1 MMVARMQI
9 ELKPFQ
15 VRAAK
20 QIADRYAFFAEH
32 PYRPKY
38 KGTLPRPF
46 YQALSAITGA
56 GKTPVLAEAV
66 TLMRMHMGVE
76 PIVFWMS
83 KAKSVVQQ
91 TYTNFSSGGKYA
103 GIVDAFR
110 VIRAGQLE
118 PSLISDG
125 GVPLIVLAT
134 TGLFNN
140 KEQADGALNIYKKDQ
155 DLFGDQSP
163 WQRLINRD
171 AGGMRRPLIVV
182 YDEGHNLSDQQ
193 TQILAEL
200 EPEAYLLASA
210 TLKLPVNFAK
220 SVLKPQ
226 EGWVEEASDHEA
238 SVKRFAELGALN
250 GSGEPDANTFAVTA
264 VDSNSVLMAELI
276 KTSIQFDGTT
286 APMERCLDDLHNR
299 LELIEQE
306 IDARALGFT
315 PKAIYVCKTN
325 ITDDGDKDD
334 HTKPFEHRNAP
345 PIRIW
350 RYLVE
355 QKKVDPARIAIYA
368 DLKFSE
374 GNKPEQVNLF
384 SKGESDFDEFQT
396 GDFQH
401 IIFNLGLQ
409 EGWDDPACYLGYI
422 DKSMGSQIKV
432 EQIIGRVLRQYDA
445 KHYDNPL
452 LNSAHFFL
460 RVDKKNVFT
469 ESIDAVRAK
478 LQESG
483 AAIEIVQTYGG
494 GDGGSEDLAPKED
507 VSVVLHH
514 VHADADDAVEA
525 IAGLLAK
532 FPNFKEG
539 DSDTLG
545 DAHRKTEVV
554 EIGNLVKESRQEW
567 MVSGHANRVRLRW
580 LVGNAIR
587 ARSRAA
593 LAVVDLKAAKFDVR
607 VEAGSNAAVYAES
620 LARDIVSTYYQLTS
634 LVYESEREFPFST
647 MRVPKKSQAF
657 SNGLYERYAGLNKFE
672 APFAAALDKAGHTW
686 HRNPSNGGF
695 RIPLLSEGDSASFS
709 PDFLVWKGKLVFCLD
724 TKGSHL
730 LTDAVARKLFD
741 IQDEGTTKLVTR
753 FISEGKQT
761 AIGGKATKDGY
772 TVWKMKGGS
781 PTPIHV
787 SNLDQAV
794 RECLKA

>member
-1 MMVARMQI
+1 MVAWMQI

-15 VRAAK
+15 VRAAQ
-20 QIADRYAFFAEH
+20 QIAGRYAFFAGH
-32 PYRPKY
+32 PYRPTY
-38 KGTLPRPF
+38 KGKLPRPF

-91 TYTNFSSGGKYA
+91 TYTNFSGGGKYA
-103 GIVDAFR
+103 EIVDDFR
-110 VIRAGQLE
+110 VIRAAQLE
-118 PSLISDG
+118 PNLISDG
-125 GVPLIVLAT
+125 SSPLIVMAT

-163 WQRLINRD
+163 WERLIARD
-171 AGGMRRPLIVV
+171 AGGVRRPLIIV
-182 YDEGHNLSDQQ
+182 YDEGHNLSEQQ

-210 TLKLPVNFAK
+210 TLKLPLNFAK
-220 SVLKPQ
+220 TVLAPQ
-226 EGWVEEASDHEA
+226 ESWVDEAGEDEASLE
-238 SVKRFAELGALN
+238 RFALLAAVDGKGAA
-250 GSGEPDANTFAVTA
+250 DATAFAITA
-264 VDSNSVLMAELI
+264 VDSNAVIKAELI

-286 APMERCLDDLHNR
+286 APMERCLDDLHDR
-299 LELIEQE
+299 LQLIEQE
-306 IDARALGFT
+306 IQGRALGFT

-355 QKKVDPARIAIYA
+355 QKKVDPAKVAIYA
-368 DLKFSE
+368 DLKFAD
-374 GNKPEQVNLF
+374 GNKPDAVNLF
-384 SKGESDFDEFQT
+384 SKGESDFDEFQA

-401 IIFNLGLQ
+401 IIFNQGLQ

-432 EQIIGRVLRQYDA
+432 EQIIGRVLRQFDA
-445 KHYDNPL
+445 KHYDSPL

-469 ESIDAVRAK
+469 ESIEAVRAK

-483 AAIEIVQTYGG
+483 AAIEIVHTYGG
-494 GDGGSEDLAPKED
+494 GEGGSEDLGPKEG
-507 VSVVLHH
+507 VSVLLHQ
-514 VHADADDAVEA
+514 VHADADDAVGA
-525 IAGLLAK
+525 IAQLVAQ
-532 FPNFKEG
+532 FPTFKEG
-539 DSDTLG
+539 EIDTQG
-545 DAHRKTEVV
+545 DAHSKTETVDISDLAK
-554 EIGNLVKESRQEW
+554 EIGHDW
-567 MVSGHANRVRLRW
+567 TASGHANRVRLRW
-580 LVGNAIR
+580 LVSNAIR
-587 ARSRAA
+587 GRSRAA
-593 LAVVDLKAAKFDVR
+593 LAVVDLKASKFDVR
-607 VEAGSNAAVYAES
+607 VEAGSNAAAAADT
-620 LARDIVSTYYQLTS
+620 LAREIVSTYYQLTS
-634 LVYESEREFPFST
+634 LVYESELEFTFST
-647 MRVPKKSQAF
+647 MRVPKKAQAF
-657 SNGLYERYAGLNKFE
+657 ENGLYPRYAGLNKFE

-709 PDFLVWKGKLVFCLD
+709 PDFLVWKGKYVFCLD

-741 IQDEGTTKLVTR
+741 IQDEGATKLLTR

-772 TVWKMKGGS
+772 TVWKMKNGS

-794 RECLKA
+794 KECLKA

>member
-1 MMVARMQI
+1 MQI

-20 QIADRYAFFAEH
+20 QIADRYAYFAGH
-32 PYRPKY
+32 SYRPTY
-38 KGTLPRPF
+38 KGSLPRPF

-103 GIVDAFR
+103 EIVDAYR

-118 PSLISDG
+118 PSLIADG
-125 GVPLIVLAT
+125 STPLIVMAT

-163 WQRLINRD
+163 WERLIARD
-171 AGGMRRPLIVV
+171 AGGVRRPLIIV
-182 YDEGHNLSDQQ
+182 YDEGHNLSEQQ
-193 TQILAEL
+193 TKILAEL

-210 TLKLPVNFAK
+210 TLKLPANFAK
-220 SVLKPQ
+220 TVLVPQ
-226 EGWVEEASDHEA
+226 EGWVEEAADEGDGL
-238 SVKRFAELGALN
+238 KRFAKLN
-250 GSGEPDANTFAVTA
+250 AVDKEGKPDAIAFAITA
-264 VDSNSVLMAELI
+264 VDSNAVIDAELI

-286 APMERCLDDLHNR
+286 APMERCLDDLYDR
-299 LELIEQE
+299 LQLIEQE
-306 IDARALGFT
+306 IDARALGFV

-325 ITDDGDKDD
+325 ITDDGEKDD

-350 RYLVE
+350 RYLIE
-355 QKKVDPARIAIYA
+355 QKKVDPAKVAIYA
-368 DLKFSE
+368 DLKFAE
-374 GNKPEQVNLF
+374 GNKPEDVNLF
-384 SKGESDFDEFQT
+384 SKGESDFDEFQA
-396 GDFQH
+396 GNFQH
-401 IIFNLGLQ
+401 IIFNQGLQ

-445 KHYDNPL
+445 QHYDSPL

-469 ESIDAVRAK
+469 ESIEAVRAK

-483 AAIEIVQTYGG
+483 AAIEIVHTYGG
-494 GDGGSEDLAPKED
+494 GEGGSEDLEPKED
-507 VSVVLHH
+507 VAVVLHQ
-514 VHADADDAVEA
+514 VHADADDAMEA
-525 IAGLLAK
+525 IADLVAK
-532 FPNFKEG
+532 FPTFKEG
-539 DSDTLG
+539 DSDTQG
-545 DAHRKTEVV
+545 DAHRKTETVH
-554 EIGNLVKESRQEW
+554 IADLDKEGGQDW
-567 MVSGHANRVRLRW
+567 TASGHANRVRLRW
-580 LVGNAIR
+580 LVSNAIR
-587 ARSRAA
+587 GRSRAA
-593 LAVVDLKAAKFDVR
+593 LAVVDLKALKFDVR
-607 VEAGSNAAVYAES
+607 VEAGSNAASYAES
-620 LARDIVSTYYQLTS
+620 LAKEIVNTYYQLTS
-634 LVYESEREFPFST
+634 LVYESEREFSFST
-647 MRVPKKSQAF
+647 MRVPKKAIAF
-657 SNGLYERYAGLNKFE
+657 TNGLYERYAGLNKFE
-672 APFAAALDKAGHTW
+672 APFAAALDKLGLTW

-741 IQDEGTTKLVTR
+741 IQDEGTTKLLTR

-761 AIGGKATKDGY
+761 VIGGKATKDGY
-772 TVWKMKGGS
+772 TVWKMKGGA

-794 RECLKA
+794 KECLKA

>member
-1 MMVARMQI
+1 MQI

-20 QIADRYAFFAEH
+20 QIADRYAYFAGH
-32 PYRPKY
+32 PYRPRY

-103 GIVDAFR
+103 EIVDAFR
-110 VIRAGQLE
+110 VIRAAQLE
-118 PSLISDG
+118 PSLIADG
-125 GVPLIVLAT
+125 GSPLIVLAT

-163 WQRLINRD
+163 WERLIARD
-171 AGGMRRPLIVV
+171 AGGVRRPLIVV
-182 YDEGHNLSDQQ
+182 YDEGHNLSEQQ
-193 TQILAEL
+193 TKILAEL

-210 TLKLPVNFAK
+210 TLKLPAIFAK
-220 SVLKPQ
+220 TVLAPQ
-226 EGWVEEASDHEA
+226 KDWVEEAGDEEA
-238 SVKRFAELGALN
+238 GAEQFALLKAVDADGK
-250 GSGEPDANTFAVTA
+250 PDASAFAITA
-264 VDSNSVLMAELI
+264 VDSNAVIKAELI

-286 APMERCLDDLHNR
+286 APMERCLDDLYDR
-299 LELIEQE
+299 LQLIEQE
-306 IDARALGFT
+306 IDARALGFM

-350 RYLVE
+350 RYLTE
-355 QKKVDPARIAIYA
+355 QKQVDPAKVAIYA

-374 GNKPEQVNLF
+374 GNKPEALNLF
-384 SKGESDFDEFQT
+384 SKGESDFDEFQA
-396 GDFQH
+396 GNFQH
-401 IIFNLGLQ
+401 IIFNQGLQ

-445 KHYDNPL
+445 KHYDAQL

-469 ESIDAVRAK
+469 ESIEAVRAK

-494 GDGGSEDLAPKED
+494 GEGGSEDLEPKED
-507 VSVVLHH
+507 VKVVLHH

-525 IAGLLAK
+525 IAGLVAK
-532 FPNFKEG
+532 FPTFKEEEI
-539 DSDTLG
+539 DTHG
-545 DAHRKTEVV
+545 DAHRKTETVD
-554 EIGNLVKESRQEW
+554 ISNLDKESGQDW
-567 MVSGHANRVRLRW
+567 TASGHANRVRLRW
-580 LVGNAIR
+580 LVGNSIR

-593 LAVVDLKAAKFDVR
+593 LAVVDLKASKFDVR
-607 VEAGSNAAVYAES
+607 VEAGSNAASAADD
-620 LARDIVSTYYQLTS
+620 LAREIVSTYYQLTS
-634 LVYESEREFPFST
+634 LVYESEREFTFST
-647 MRVPKKSQAF
+647 MRVPKKAQAF
-657 SNGLYERYAGLNKFE
+657 ENSLYERYAGLNKFE
-672 APFAAALDKAGHTW
+672 TPFASALDSVGLTW

-724 TKGSHL
+724 TKGAHL

-741 IQDEGTTKLVTR
+741 IQDEGTTKILTR

-761 AIGGKATKDGY
+761 AIGGKAIKGGY

-787 SNLDQAV
+787 STIDQAV
-794 RECLKA
+794 KECLKA

>member
-1 MMVARMQI
+1 MQI

-20 QIADRYAFFAEH
+20 QIADRYAYFAGH
-32 PYRPKY
+32 PYRPRY

-91 TYTNFSSGGKYA
+91 TYTNFSSGGKYTE
-103 GIVDAFR
+103 IVDAFR

-118 PSLISDG
+118 PTLIADG
-125 GVPLIVLAT
+125 GSPLIVLAT

-163 WQRLINRD
+163 WERLIARD
-171 AGGMRRPLIVV
+171 AGGVRRPLIIV
-182 YDEGHNLSDQQ
+182 YDEGHNLSEQQ

-210 TLKLPVNFAK
+210 TLKLPAIFAK
-220 SVLKPQ
+220 TVLAPQ
-226 EGWVEEASDHEA
+226 KDWVEEAGEEEA
-238 SVKRFAELGALN
+238 GAEQFALLKAVDDDGK
-250 GSGEPDANTFAVTA
+250 PDASAFAITA
-264 VDSNSVLMAELI
+264 VDSNAVIKAELI

-286 APMERCLDDLHNR
+286 APMERCLDDLYDR
-299 LELIEQE
+299 LQLIEQE
-306 IDARALGFT
+306 IDARALGFV

-355 QKKVDPARIAIYA
+355 QKKVDPAKVAIYA
-368 DLKFSE
+368 DLKFAE
-374 GNKPEQVNLF
+374 GNKPEAVNLF
-384 SKGESDFDEFQT
+384 SKGESDFDEFQA
-396 GDFQH
+396 GHFQH
-401 IIFNLGLQ
+401 IIFNQGLQ

-445 KHYDNPL
+445 KHYDAQL
-452 LNSAHFFL
+452 LNNAHFFL

-469 ESIDAVRAK
+469 ESIEAVRAK

-494 GDGGSEDLAPKED
+494 GEGGSEDLGPKKD
-507 VSVVLHH
+507 VKVVLHH

-525 IAGLLAK
+525 IAELVAK
-532 FPNFKEG
+532 FPTFNEG
-539 DSDTLG
+539 EIDTQG
-545 DAHRKTEVV
+545 DAHRKTETVD
-554 EIGNLVKESRQEW
+554 IANPGKEGGQDW
-567 MVSGHANRVRLRW
+567 MASGHANRVRLRW

-607 VEAGSNAAVYAES
+607 VEAGSNAAAAADS
-620 LARDIVSTYYQLTS
+620 LAREIVSTYYQLTS
-634 LVYESEREFPFST
+634 LVYESEREFTFST
-647 MRVPKKSQAF
+647 MRVPKKAQAF
-657 SNGLYERYAGLNKFE
+657 ENSFYERYAGLNKFE
-672 APFAAALDKAGHTW
+672 APFAAALDKVGLTW

-724 TKGSHL
+724 TKGAHL

-741 IQDEGTTKLVTR
+741 IQDEGTTKLLTR
-753 FISEGKQT
+753 FVSEGKQT
-761 AIGGKATKDGY
+761 AIGGKAIKGGF

-781 PTPIHV
+781 PAPIHV
-787 SNLDQAV
+787 STIDQAV
-794 RECLKA
+794 KESLKA

>member
-1 MMVARMQI
+1 MQI

-15 VRAAK
+15 MRAAQ
-20 QIADRYAFFAEH
+20 QIAGRYEFFAGH
-32 PYRPKY
+32 PYRPTY
-38 KGTLPRPF
+38 KGKLPRPF

-66 TLMRMHMGVE
+66 TLMRMHMAVE

-91 TYTNFSSGGKYA
+91 TYANFSSGGKYCE
-103 GIVDAFR
+103 IVDDFR
-110 VIRAGQLE
+110 VIRAAQLE
-118 PSLISDG
+118 PNLISDG
-125 GVPLIVLAT
+125 SSPLIVMAT

-163 WQRLINRD
+163 WERLIARD
-171 AGGMRRPLIVV
+171 AGGVRRPLIVV
-182 YDEGHNLSDQQ
+182 YDEGHNLSEQQ

-210 TLKLPVNFAK
+210 TLKLPANFAK
-220 SVLKPQ
+220 AVLVPQ
-226 EGWVEEASDHEA
+226 ESWVEEAGDDEA
-238 SVKRFAELGALN
+238 SLERFGLLAATDEKGAV
-250 GSGEPDANTFAVTA
+250 DATAFAVTA
-264 VDSNSVLMAELI
+264 VDSNFVIKAELI

-286 APMERCLDDLHNR
+286 APMERCLDDLHDR
-299 LELIEQE
+299 LELIERE
-306 IDARALGFT
+306 IHGRALGFT

-325 ITDDGDKDD
+325 ITDDGDRDD

-355 QKKVDPARIAIYA
+355 QKKVDPAKVAIYA
-368 DLKFSE
+368 DLKFSD
-374 GNKPEQVNLF
+374 GNKPDAVNLF
-384 SKGESDFDEFQT
+384 SKGESDFDDFQA

-401 IIFNLGLQ
+401 IIFNQGLQ

-445 KHYDNPL
+445 KHYDSPL

-469 ESIDAVRAK
+469 ESIEAVRAK

-483 AAIEIVQTYGG
+483 AAIEIVHTYGG
-494 GDGGSEDLAPKED
+494 GDGGSEDLAPREG
-507 VSVVLHH
+507 VSVVLHQ
-514 VHADADDAVEA
+514 VHADAGDAVGA
-525 IAGLLAK
+525 IAQLVAQ
-532 FPNFKEG
+532 FPTFKEG
-539 DSDTLG
+539 DIDTQG
-545 DAHRKTEVV
+545 DAHSRTETVDISDLAK
-554 EIGNLVKESRQEW
+554 EIGHDW
-567 MVSGHANRVRLRW
+567 TASGHANRVRLRW
-580 LVGNAIR
+580 LVSNAIR
-587 ARSRAA
+587 GRSRAA
-593 LAVVDLKAAKFDVR
+593 LAVVDLKASKFDVR
-607 VEAGSNAAVYAES
+607 VEAGSNAAGAADV

-634 LVYESEREFPFST
+634 LVYESELQFTFST
-647 MRVPKKSQAF
+647 MRVPKKAQAF
-657 SNGLYERYAGLNKFE
+657 ENGLYPRYTGLNKFE
-672 APFAAALDKAGHTW
+672 ASFAATLDEAGYTW

-709 PDFLVWKGKLVFCLD
+709 PDFLVWKGKYVFCLD

-741 IQDEGTTKLVTR
+741 IQDEGATRLLTR
-753 FISEGKQT
+753 FISEGRQT
-761 AIGGKATKDGY
+761 AIGGKAIRDGY
-772 TVWKMKGGS
+772 TVWKMKNGS
-781 PTPIHV
+781 PTPIHA
-787 SNLDQAV
+787 SSLEQAV
-794 RECLKA
+794 KECLKI

>member
-1 MMVARMQI
+1 MQI

-15 VRAAK
+15 VRAAQ
-20 QIADRYAFFAEH
+20 QIAGRYEFYAGH
-32 PYRPKY
+32 LYRPTY
-38 KGTLPRPF
+38 KGKLLRPF

-66 TLMRMHMGVE
+66 TLMRMHMAVE

-91 TYTNFSSGGKYA
+91 TYTNFSGGGKYSE
-103 GIVDAFR
+103 IVDDFR
-110 VIRAGQLE
+110 VIRAAQLE

-125 GVPLIVLAT
+125 SSPLIVMAT

-163 WQRLINRD
+163 WERLIARD
-171 AGGMRRPLIVV
+171 AGGVRRPLIVV
-182 YDEGHNLSDQQ
+182 YDEGHNLSEQQ

-210 TLKLPVNFAK
+210 TLKLPANFAK
-220 SVLKPQ
+220 TVLVPQ
-226 EGWVEEASDHEA
+226 ESWVEEAGDDEA
-238 SVKRFAELGALN
+238 SLQRFGLLEATDGKGAA
-250 GSGEPDANTFAVTA
+250 DTAAFAVTA
-264 VDSNSVLMAELI
+264 VDSNAVIKAELI

-286 APMERCLDDLHNR
+286 APMERCLDDLHDR
-299 LELIEQE
+299 LKLIERE
-306 IDARALGFT
+306 IHGRALGFT

-325 ITDDGDKDD
+325 ITDDGDRDD

-368 DLKFSE
+368 DLKFAD
-374 GNKPEQVNLF
+374 GNKPDAVNLF
-384 SKGESDFDEFQT
+384 SKGESDFDEFQA

-401 IIFNLGLQ
+401 IIFNQGLQ

-432 EQIIGRVLRQYDA
+432 EQIIGRVLRQFDA
-445 KHYDNPL
+445 KHYDSPL

-469 ESIDAVRAK
+469 ESIEAVRAK

-483 AAIEIVQTYGG
+483 AAIEIVHTYGG
-494 GDGGSEDLAPKED
+494 GDGGSEDLAPREG
-507 VSVVLHH
+507 VSALLHQ
-514 VHADADDAVEA
+514 VHADAGDAVGA
-525 IAGLLAK
+525 ISQLVAQ
-532 FPNFKEG
+532 FPTFKEG
-539 DSDTLG
+539 DIDTQG
-545 DAHRKTEVV
+545 DAHSKTETVDISDLAR
-554 EIGNLVKESRQEW
+554 EIGHDW
-567 MVSGHANRVRLRW
+567 TASGHANRVRLRW
-580 LVGNAIR
+580 LVSNAIR
-587 ARSRAA
+587 GRSRAA
-593 LAVVDLKAAKFDVR
+593 LAVVDLKASKFDVR
-607 VEAGSNAAVYAES
+607 VEAGSNAAAAADV

-634 LVYESEREFPFST
+634 LVYESELQFTFST
-647 MRVPKKSQAF
+647 MRVPKKAQAF
-657 SNGLYERYAGLNKFE
+657 ENGLYPRYAGLNKFE
-672 APFAAALDKAGHTW
+672 ASFAATLDEAGYTW

-709 PDFLVWKGKLVFCLD
+709 PDFLVWKGKHVFCLD

-741 IQDEGTTKLVTR
+741 IQDEGSTKMLTR

-761 AIGGKATKDGY
+761 VIGGKAIRDGY
-772 TVWKMKGGS
+772 TVWKMKNGS
-781 PTPIHV
+781 PTPIHA

-794 RECLKA
+794 KECLKI

>member
-1 MMVARMQI
+1 MQI

-15 VRAAK
+15 VRAAQ
-20 QIADRYAFFAEH
+20 QIADRYAFFAGH
-32 PYRPKY
+32 SYRPTY
-38 KGTLPRPF
+38 KGKLPRPF

-66 TLMRMHMGVE
+66 TLMRMYMEVE

-91 TYTNFSSGGKYA
+91 TYTNFSGGGKYA
-103 GIVDAFR
+103 EIVDDFR

-118 PSLISDG
+118 PNLIADG
-125 GVPLIVLAT
+125 SSPLIVLAT

-155 DLFGDQSP
+155 DLFGNQSP
-163 WQRLINRD
+163 WDRLIARD
-171 AGGMRRPLIVV
+171 AGGVRRPLIIV
-182 YDEGHNLSDQQ
+182 YDEGHNLSEQQ
-193 TQILAEL
+193 THILAEL

-210 TLKLPVNFAK
+210 TLKLPANFAK
-220 SVLKPQ
+220 MVLAPQ
-226 EGWVEEASDHEA
+226 ESWVEEASEDA
-238 SVKRFAELGALN
+238 SSVQRFAQLRAVDEKGA
-250 GSGEPDANTFAVTA
+250 PDANAFAITS
-264 VDSNSVLMAELI
+264 VDSNAVIKGELI

-286 APMERCLDDLHNR
+286 APMERCLDDLYGR
-299 LELIEQE
+299 LQLIEQE
-306 IDARALGFT
+306 IHARTLGFR

-355 QKKVDPARIAIYA
+355 QKKVDPAKVAIYA

-374 GNKPEQVNLF
+374 GNKPEAVNLF
-384 SKGESDFDEFQT
+384 SRGESDFDEFQA

-401 IIFNLGLQ
+401 IIFNQGLQ

-445 KHYDNPL
+445 KHYDSPL

-469 ESIDAVRAK
+469 ESIEAVRAK

-483 AAIEIVQTYGG
+483 AAIEIVHTYGG
-494 GDGGSEDLAPKED
+494 GDGGSEDLKPKGD
-507 VSVVLHH
+507 VSVVLHQ
-514 VHADADDAVEA
+514 VHADADDAMGA
-525 IAGLLAK
+525 IAQLVTK
-532 FPNFKEG
+532 FPTFKEG
-539 DSDTLG
+539 EVDTQG
-545 DAHRKTEVV
+545 DAHSKTETVD
-554 EIGNLVKESRQEW
+554 ISDLGKESGHDW
-567 MVSGHANRVRLRW
+567 TASGHANRVRLRW
-580 LVGNAIR
+580 LVSNAIR
-587 ARSRAA
+587 GRSRAA
-593 LAVVDLKAAKFDVR
+593 LAVVDLKASKFDVR
-607 VEAGSNAAVYAES
+607 VEAGSNAAAAADS
-620 LARDIVSTYYQLTS
+620 LAREVVSAYYQLTS
-634 LVYESEREFPFST
+634 LVYESELEFTFST
-647 MRVPKKSQAF
+647 IRIPKKAQAF
-657 SNGLYERYAGLNKFE
+657 DNGLYARYAGLNKFE
-672 APFAAALDKAGHTW
+672 TPFAAALDKAGFTW

-724 TKGSHL
+724 TKGAHL

-741 IQDEGTTKLVTR
+741 IQDEGTTKILTR

-761 AIGGKATKDGY
+761 TIGGKAIKSGY
-772 TVWKMKGGS
+772 TVWKMKNGS

-787 SNLDQAV
+787 LNLDQAV
-794 RECLKA
+794 KECLKL

>member
-1 MMVARMQI
+1 MQI
-9 ELKPFQ
+9 ELKRFQ

-20 QIADRYAFFAEH
+20 QIAGRYAYYAGH
-32 PYRPKY
+32 PYRPTY
-38 KGTLPRPF
+38 KGKLPRPF
-46 YQALSAITGA
+46 YQALAAITGA

-66 TLMRMHMGVE
+66 TLMRMYMEVE

-103 GIVDAFR
+103 EIVPDFR
-110 VIRAGQLE
+110 VIRAAQLE
-118 PSLISDG
+118 PNLIADG
-125 GVPLIVLAT
+125 SSPLIILAT

-140 KEQADGALNIYKKDQ
+140 KEQADGALNIYKRDQ
-155 DLFGDQSP
+155 DLFGEHSP
-163 WQRLINRD
+163 WERIIARD
-171 AGGMRRPLIVV
+171 AGGVRRPLIIV
-182 YDEGHNLSDQQ
+182 YDEGHNLSEQQ

-210 TLKLPVNFAK
+210 TLKLPANFAK
-220 SVLKPQ
+220 SVLGPLDT
-226 EGWVEEASDHEA
+226 WVEEAGDETDGP
-238 SVKRFAELGALN
+238 KQFAKLN
-250 GSGEPDANTFAVTA
+250 AVDKEGVPNANAFAITS
-264 VDSNSVLMAELI
+264 VDSNAVIKAELI

-286 APMERCLDDLHNR
+286 ASMERCLDDLYER
-299 LELIEQE
+299 LQLIQQE
-306 IDARALGFT
+306 IDARALGFM

-334 HTKPFEHRNAP
+334 HTKPFAHRNAP

-355 QKKVDPARIAIYA
+355 EKKVDPAKVAIYA

-374 GNKPEQVNLF
+374 SNKPEDVNLF
-384 SKGESDFDEFQT
+384 SKGESDFDQFQA
-396 GDFQH
+396 GNFQH

-445 KHYDNPL
+445 KHYDSPL

-469 ESIDAVRAK
+469 ESIEAVRAK

-483 AAIEIVQTYGG
+483 APVEIVQNYGAS
-494 GDGGSEDLAPKED
+494 DGGFEDLQPKED
-507 VSVVLHH
+507 VSVQLHQI
-514 VHADADDAVEA
+514 HADADDAVAA
-525 IAGLLAK
+525 ITQLTK
-532 FPNFKEG
+532 QFITFEEG
-539 DSDTLG
+539 GPDTEG
-545 DAHRKTEVV
+545 EAHRKTETVDISDLGKTADQDWTV
-554 EIGNLVKESRQEW
+554 N
-567 MVSGHANRVRLRW
+567 GHANRVRLRW
-580 LVGNAIR
+580 LVANAIR
-587 ARSRAA
+587 ARSPAA
-593 LAVVDLKAAKFDVR
+593 LAVVDLKAPKFDVR
-607 VEAGSNAAVYAES
+607 VEASSNAATAAEA
-620 LARDIVSTYYQLTS
+620 LAQSIVATYYQLTS
-634 LVYESEREFPFST
+634 LVYESANPVVFPV
-647 MRVPKKSQAF
+647 MRVPKKARVYE
-657 SNGLYERYAGLNKFE
+657 NGVYERYAGLNKFE
-672 APFAAALDKAGHTW
+672 QVFALALDKVGITW

-709 PDFLVWKGKLVFCLD
+709 PDFLAWKGKFVFCLD
-724 TKGSHL
+724 TKGGHL

-741 IQDEGTTKLVTR
+741 IQEDGITKLLTR

-761 AIGGKATKDGY
+761 AIGGKAIKGGY

-787 SNLDQAV
+787 QTIDHAAK
-794 RECLKA
+794 ECLKN

>member
-1 MMVARMQI
+1 MVAWMQI

-15 VRAAK
+15 VRAAQ
-20 QIADRYAFFAEH
+20 QIAGRYAFFAGH
-32 PYRPKY
+32 PYRPTY
-38 KGTLPRPF
+38 KGKLPRPF
-46 YQALSAITGA
+46 YQALAAITGA

-66 TLMRMHMGVE
+66 TLMRMHMAVE

-91 TYTNFSSGGKYA
+91 TYTNFSGGGKYA
-103 GIVDAFR
+103 EIVDDFR
-110 VIRAGQLE
+110 VIRAAQLE
-118 PSLISDG
+118 PNLISDG
-125 GVPLIVLAT
+125 GSPLIVMAT

-155 DLFGDQSP
+155 DLFGEQSP
-163 WQRLINRD
+163 WERLIARD
-171 AGGMRRPLIVV
+171 FGGVRRPLIIV
-182 YDEGHNLSDQQ
+182 YDEGHNLSEQQ

-200 EPEAYLLASA
+200 EPDAYLLASA
-210 TLKLPVNFAK
+210 TLKLPANFAK
-220 SVLKPQ
+220 TVLAPQ
-226 EGWVEEASDHEA
+226 KSWVEEAAEEDS
-238 SVKRFAELGALN
+238 SVERFVQLGAVDDK
-250 GSGEPDANTFAVTA
+250 GVPDGNAFDITA
-264 VDSNSVLMAELI
+264 VDSNAVINAELI
-276 KTSIQFDGTT
+276 KTTIQFDGTT
-286 APMERCLDDLHNR
+286 APMERCLDDLHDR
-299 LELIEQE
+299 FQLIEQE
-306 IDARALGFT
+306 IHARSLGFA

-355 QKKVDPARIAIYA
+355 QKKVDPARVAIYA
-368 DLKFSE
+368 DLKFAD
-374 GNKPEQVNLF
+374 GNKPEAVNLF
-384 SKGESDFDEFQT
+384 SKGESDFDDFQA

-401 IIFNLGLQ
+401 IIFNQGLQ

-445 KHYDNPL
+445 KHYDSPL

-469 ESIDAVRAK
+469 ESIEAVRAK

-494 GDGGSEDLAPKED
+494 GDGGSEDLNPKEG
-507 VSVVLHH
+507 VSVVLHQ
-514 VHADADDAVEA
+514 VHADADDALGA
-525 IAGLLAK
+525 IAQLVVQ
-532 FPNFKEG
+532 FPTFNEG
-539 DSDTLG
+539 QIDTLG
-545 DAHRKTEVV
+545 DAHSKSETVD
-554 EIGNLVKESRQEW
+554 ISNLAKENGQDW
-567 MVSGHANRVRLRW
+567 TASGHANRVRLRW
-580 LVGNAIR
+580 LVSNAIR
-587 ARSRAA
+587 GRSRAA

-607 VEAGSNAAVYAES
+607 VEAGSNAAAAAET
-620 LARDIVSTYYQLTS
+620 LAREIVSTYYQLTS
-634 LVYESEREFPFST
+634 LVYESELEFSFST
-647 MRVPKKSQAF
+647 IRMPKKAQAF
-657 SNGLYERYAGLNKFE
+657 ENGLYPRYAGLNKFE
-672 APFAAALDKAGHTW
+672 APFAAALDKVGLTW

-709 PDFLVWKGKLVFCLD
+709 PDFLVWKGKFVFCLD

-741 IQDEGTTKLVTR
+741 IQDEGATKLLTR
-753 FISEGKQT
+753 FISEGTQT
-761 AIGGKATKDGY
+761 SIGGKATKGGY
-772 TVWKMKGGS
+772 TVWKMKNGS
-781 PTPIHV
+781 PTAIHT

-794 RECLKA
+794 KECLKS

>member
-1 MMVARMQI
+1 MQI

-15 VRAAK
+15 VRAAQ
-20 QIADRYAFFAEH
+20 QIAGRYAFFAGH
-32 PYRPKY
+32 PYRPTY
-38 KGTLPRPF
+38 KGKLPRPF

-66 TLMRMHMGVE
+66 TLMRMHMAVE

-91 TYTNFSSGGKYA
+91 TYTNFSGGGKYA
-103 GIVDAFR
+103 EIVDDFR
-110 VIRAGQLE
+110 VIRAAQLE
-118 PSLISDG
+118 PNLISDG
-125 GVPLIVLAT
+125 SSPLIVMAT

-163 WQRLINRD
+163 WERLIARD
-171 AGGMRRPLIVV
+171 AGGVRRPLIVV
-182 YDEGHNLSDQQ
+182 YDEGHNLSEQQ

-210 TLKLPVNFAK
+210 TLKLPLNFAK
-220 SVLKPQ
+220 TVLAPQ
-226 EGWVEEASDHEA
+226 ESWVEEAGEDEA
-238 SVKRFAELGALN
+238 SLERFALVAAVDGKGAA
-250 GSGEPDANTFAVTA
+250 DATAFAITA
-264 VDSNSVLMAELI
+264 VDSNAVIKAELI

-286 APMERCLDDLHNR
+286 APMERCLDDLHDR
-299 LELIEQE
+299 LQLIEHE
-306 IDARALGFT
+306 IQGRALGFT

-355 QKKVDPARIAIYA
+355 QKKVDPAKVAIYA
-368 DLKFSE
+368 DLKFAD
-374 GNKPEQVNLF
+374 GNKPDAVNLF
-384 SKGESDFDEFQT
+384 SKGESDFDEFQA

-401 IIFNLGLQ
+401 IIFNQGLQ

-445 KHYDNPL
+445 KHYDSPL

-469 ESIDAVRAK
+469 ESIEAVRAK

-483 AAIEIVQTYGG
+483 AAIEIVHTYGG
-494 GDGGSEDLAPKED
+494 GDGGSEDIAPKEG
-507 VSVVLHH
+507 VSVLLHQ
-514 VHADADDAVEA
+514 VHADADDAVGA
-525 IAGLLAK
+525 IAQLVAQ
-532 FPNFKEG
+532 FPTFKEG
-539 DSDTLG
+539 EIDTQG
-545 DAHRKTEVV
+545 DAHSKTETVDISDLAK
-554 EIGNLVKESRQEW
+554 EIGHDW
-567 MVSGHANRVRLRW
+567 TASGHANRVRLRW
-580 LVGNAIR
+580 LVSNAIR
-587 ARSRAA
+587 GRSRAA
-593 LAVVDLKAAKFDVR
+593 LAVVDLKASKFDVR
-607 VEAGSNAAVYAES
+607 VEAGSNAAAAADT
-620 LARDIVSTYYQLTS
+620 LAREIVSTYYQLTS
-634 LVYESEREFPFST
+634 LVYESELEFTFST
-647 MRVPKKSQAF
+647 MRVPKKAQAF
-657 SNGLYERYAGLNKFE
+657 ENGLYPRYAGLNKFE
-672 APFAAALDKAGHTW
+672 APFAAALDNAGHTW

-709 PDFLVWKGKLVFCLD
+709 PDFLVWKGKYVFCLD

-741 IQDEGTTKLVTR
+741 IQDEGATKLWTR

-761 AIGGKATKDGY
+761 VIGGKATNDGY
-772 TVWKMKGGS
+772 TVWKMKNGS

-794 RECLKA
+794 KECLKA

>member
-1 MMVARMQI
+1 MQI

-15 VRAAK
+15 IRAAK
-20 QIADRYAFFAEH
+20 QIAERYAYYTGH
-32 PYRPKY
+32 PYRPTY
-38 KGTLPRPF
+38 KGKLPRPF
-46 YQALSAITGA
+46 YQALAAITGA

-66 TLMRMHMGVE
+66 TLMRLHMGVQ

-103 GIVDAFR
+103 EIVDDFR
-110 VIRAGQLE
+110 VIRAAQLE
-118 PSLISDG
+118 PNLIADG
-125 GVPLIVLAT
+125 SSPLLILAT

-163 WQRLINRD
+163 WERLIARD
-171 AGGMRRPLIVV
+171 VGGVRRPLIIV
-182 YDEGHNLSDQQ
+182 YDEGHNLSEQQ

-210 TLKLPVNFAK
+210 TLKLPANFAR
-220 SVLKPQ
+220 SVLGPLDT
-226 EGWVEEASDHEA
+226 WVEEAGQEVD
-238 SVKRFAELGALN
+238 GAKEFGRLSAVDKE
-250 GSGEPDANTFAVTA
+250 GVPDASAFAITA
-264 VDSNSVLMAELI
+264 VDSNAVIKAELI

-286 APMERCLDDLHNR
+286 APMERCLDDLHDR
-299 LELIEQE
+299 LRLIEQE

-334 HTKPFEHRNAP
+334 HTKPFEHRSAP

-355 QKKVDPARIAIYA
+355 QKKVDPAKVAIYA

-374 GNKPEQVNLF
+374 GNKPEAVNLF
-384 SKGESDFDEFQT
+384 SKGESDFDEFQA

-409 EGWDDPACYLGYI
+409 EGWDDPACYLGYV

-445 KHYDNPL
+445 KHYDSAL

-469 ESIDAVRAK
+469 DSIEAVRAK

-483 AAIEIVQTYGG
+483 TTIEIVHTYGG
-494 GDGGSEDLAPKED
+494 GEGSLEDLEPKD
-507 VSVVLHH
+507 DMAAVLHQ
-514 VHADADDAVEA
+514 VHADADDAVEV
-525 IAGLLAK
+525 IAKLVGQ
-532 FPNFKEG
+532 FPTFKEG
-539 DSDTLG
+539 EIDTQG
-545 DAHRKTEVV
+545 DAHRKTETV
-554 EIGNLVKESRQEW
+554 EISNLAKSGNQEW
-567 MVSGHANRVRLRW
+567 AASGHANRVRLRW

-587 ARSRAA
+587 ARSPAA
-593 LAVVDLKAAKFDVR
+593 LAVADLKASKFDVR
-607 VEAGSNAAVYAES
+607 VEAGSNAAAAAEL
-620 LARDIVSTYYQLTS
+620 LAREIVATYYQLTS
-634 LVYESEREFPFST
+634 LVYESNREFTFST
-647 MRVPKKSQAF
+647 MRVPKKAQAF
-657 SNGLYERYAGLNKFE
+657 ENALYERYAGLNKFE
-672 APFAAALDKAGHTW
+672 ASFASALDKVGVAW

-709 PDFLVWKGKLVFCLD
+709 PDFLAWKGKLVFCLD
-724 TKGSHL
+724 TKGAHL

-741 IQDEGTTKLVTR
+741 IQDEGTTKLLTR
-753 FISEGKQT
+753 FVSEGKQT
-761 AIGGKATKDGY
+761 AIGGKAIKGGY

-787 SNLDQAV
+787 ASIDHAV
-794 RECLKA
+794 KECLKAQ

>member
-1 MMVARMQI
+1 MQI

-20 QIADRYAFFAEH
+20 QIADRYAYFAGH
-32 PYRPKY
+32 AYRPTY
-38 KGTLPRPF
+38 KGSLPRPF

-66 TLMRMHMGVE
+66 TLMRLHMDVE

-103 GIVDAFR
+103 EIVDAFR

-118 PSLISDG
+118 PGLTADG
-125 GVPLIVLAT
+125 TTPLIVMAT

-163 WQRLINRD
+163 WERLIARD
-171 AGGMRRPLIVV
+171 AGGVRRPLIIV
-182 YDEGHNLSDQQ
+182 YDEGHNLSEQQ
-193 TQILAEL
+193 TKILAEL

-210 TLKLPVNFAK
+210 TLKLPANFAK
-220 SVLKPQ
+220 TVLVPQ
-226 EGWVEEASDHEA
+226 EGWVEEAADEGDGLE
-238 SVKRFAELGALN
+238 RFAKLKAVDKDGK
-250 GSGEPDANTFAVTA
+250 PDANAFAITA
-264 VDSNSVLMAELI
+264 VESSAVIDAELI

-286 APMERCLDDLHNR
+286 APMERCLDDLYDR
-299 LELIEQE
+299 LQLIEQE
-306 IDARALGFT
+306 IDARALGFV

-355 QKKVDPARIAIYA
+355 QKQVDPASVAIYA
-368 DLKFSE
+368 DLKFAE
-374 GNKPEQVNLF
+374 GNKPEDVNLF
-384 SKGESDFDEFQT
+384 SKGESDFDEFQA
-396 GDFQH
+396 GNFQH
-401 IIFNLGLQ
+401 IIFNQGLQ

-445 KHYDNPL
+445 QHYDTPL

-469 ESIDAVRAK
+469 ESIEAVRAK

-483 AAIEIVQTYGG
+483 AAIEIVHTYGG
-494 GDGGSEDLAPKED
+494 GEGGSEDLEPKED
-507 VSVVLHH
+507 LAVVLHQ
-514 VHADADDAVEA
+514 VHADADDAVDA
-525 IAGLLAK
+525 IAALVAK
-532 FPNFKEG
+532 FPTFKEG
-539 DSDTLG
+539 DTDTQG
-545 DAHRKTEVV
+545 DAHRKTETVD
-554 EIGNLVKESRQEW
+554 IANLDKEGDQDW
-567 MVSGHANRVRLRW
+567 ITSGHANRVRLRW
-580 LVGNAIR
+580 LVSNAIR
-587 ARSRAA
+587 GRSRAA
-593 LAVVDLKAAKFDVR
+593 LAVVDLKASKFDVR
-607 VEAGSNAAVYAES
+607 VEAGSNAASYAES
-620 LARDIVSTYYQLTS
+620 LAKEIVNTYYQLTS
-634 LVYESEREFPFST
+634 LVYESEREFSFTT
-647 MRVPKKSQAF
+647 MRVPKKATAF
-657 SNGLYERYAGLNKFE
+657 NNGLYERYAGLNKFE
-672 APFAAALDKAGHTW
+672 APFAAALDKVGLTW

-724 TKGSHL
+724 TKGAHL

-741 IQDEGTTKLVTR
+741 IQDEGTTKLLTR

-761 AIGGKATKDGY
+761 TIGGKATKDGF

-787 SNLDQAV
+787 SSMDQAV
-794 RECLKA
+794 RECLKP

>member
-1 MMVARMQI
+1 MQI

-20 QIADRYAFFAEH
+20 QIADRYAYFASH
-32 PYRPKY
+32 PYRPTY
-38 KGTLPRPF
+38 KGKLPRPF

-66 TLMRMHMGVE
+66 TLMRLHMGVE

-91 TYTNFSSGGKYA
+91 TYTNFSGGGKYA
-103 GIVDAFR
+103 DIVDNFH

-118 PSLISDG
+118 PSLIADG
-125 GVPLIVLAT
+125 GSPLIVLTT

-155 DLFGDQSP
+155 DLFGNQSP
-163 WQRLINRD
+163 WERLIARD
-171 AGGMRRPLIVV
+171 AGGVRRPLVIV
-182 YDEGHNLSDQQ
+182 YDEGHNLSEQQ

-210 TLKLPVNFAK
+210 TLKLPANFAK
-220 SVLKPQ
+220 SVLAPLDS
-226 EGWVEEASDHEA
+226 WVEEAGEETDGVE
-238 SVKRFAELGALN
+238 RFGQLKAFDADGK
-250 GSGEPDANTFAVTA
+250 PDANAFSITA
-264 VDSNSVLMAELI
+264 VDSDAVIKAELI
-276 KTSIQFDGTT
+276 KTSIQFDGST
-286 APMERCLDDLHNR
+286 APMERCLDELHDR
-299 LELIEQE
+299 LQLIEQE
-306 IDARALGFT
+306 IQARSLGFT

-350 RYLVE
+350 RHLVE
-355 QKKVDPARIAIYA
+355 QKKVDPAHVAVYA
-368 DLKFSE
+368 DLRFSE
-374 GNKPEQVNLF
+374 GNKPKALNLF
-384 SKGESDFDEFQT
+384 SKGESDFDEFQA

-401 IIFNLGLQ
+401 IIFNQGLQ
-409 EGWDDPACYLGYI
+409 EGWDDPGCYLGYI

-432 EQIIGRVLRQYDA
+432 EQIIGRVLRQHGA
-445 KHYDNPL
+445 KHYDTPL

-460 RVDKKNVFT
+460 RVDKKNVFS
-469 ESIDAVRAK
+469 ESIEAVRAK

-483 AAIEIVQTYGG
+483 AAIEIVHTYGSG
-494 GDGGSEDLAPKED
+494 EGGSEDLTPKD
-507 VSVVLHH
+507 GMSVSLHH
-514 VHADADDAVEA
+514 VHADADDAVAA
-525 IAGLLAK
+525 IEHLVAQ
-532 FPNFKEG
+532 FPTFKEG
-539 DSDTLG
+539 ETDTQG
-545 DAHRKTEVV
+545 DAHSKTETVD
-554 EIGNLVKESRQEW
+554 LSDLAKEVGQDW
-567 MVSGHANRVRLRW
+567 TASGHANRVRLRW

-587 ARSRAA
+587 SRSRAA

-607 VEAGSNAAVYAES
+607 VEAGSNAASAAEN
-620 LARDIVSTYYQLTS
+620 LAREIVATYYQMTS
-634 LVYESEREFPFST
+634 LVYESEQEFAFST
-647 MRVPKKSQAF
+647 MRVPKKAQAF
-657 SNGLYERYAGLNKFE
+657 ENALYERYAGLNKFE
-672 APFAAALDKAGHTW
+672 APFAAALDKVGLTW

-741 IQDEGTTKLVTR
+741 IQDEGTTKLLTR

-761 AIGGKATKDGY
+761 TIGGKAIQGGY

-781 PTPIHV
+781 PTPVHV
-787 SNLDQAV
+787 STIDQAV

>member
-1 MMVARMQI
+1 MQI

-15 VRAAK
+15 VRAAQ
-20 QIADRYAFFAEH
+20 QIAGRYAFFAGH
-32 PYRPKY
+32 PYRPVY
-38 KGTLPRPF
+38 KGKLPRPF

-91 TYTNFSSGGKYA
+91 TYTNFSGGGKYA
-103 GIVDAFR
+103 EIVDDFR
-110 VIRAGQLE
+110 VIRAAQLE
-118 PSLISDG
+118 PNLISDG
-125 GVPLIVLAT
+125 SSPLIVMAT

-163 WQRLINRD
+163 WERLIARD
-171 AGGMRRPLIVV
+171 VGGVRRPLIIV
-182 YDEGHNLSDQQ
+182 YDEGHNLSEQQ

-210 TLKLPVNFAK
+210 TLKLPLNFAK
-220 SVLKPQ
+220 TVLAPQ
-226 EGWVEEASDHEA
+226 ESWVDEAGEDEASLE
-238 SVKRFAELGALN
+238 RFALLAAVDGKGAA
-250 GSGEPDANTFAVTA
+250 DATAFAITA
-264 VDSNSVLMAELI
+264 VDSNAVIKAELI

-286 APMERCLDDLHNR
+286 APMERCLDDLHDR
-299 LELIEQE
+299 LQLIEQE
-306 IDARALGFT
+306 IQGRALGFT

-355 QKKVDPARIAIYA
+355 QKKVDPAKVAIYA
-368 DLKFSE
+368 DLKFSD
-374 GNKPEQVNLF
+374 GNKPDDLNLF
-384 SKGESDFDEFQT
+384 SKGESDFDEFQA

-401 IIFNLGLQ
+401 IIFNQGLQ

-445 KHYDNPL
+445 KHYDSPL

-469 ESIDAVRAK
+469 ESIEAVRAK

-483 AAIEIVQTYGG
+483 AAIEIVHTYGG
-494 GDGGSEDLAPKED
+494 GDGGSEDLAPKEGI
-507 VSVVLHH
+507 SVLLHQ
-514 VHADADDAVEA
+514 VHADADDAVGA
-525 IAGLLAK
+525 IAQLVAQ
-532 FPNFKEG
+532 FPTFKEG
-539 DSDTLG
+539 EIDTQG
-545 DAHRKTEVV
+545 DAHSKTETVDISDLAK
-554 EIGNLVKESRQEW
+554 EIGHDW
-567 MVSGHANRVRLRW
+567 TASGHANRVRLRW
-580 LVGNAIR
+580 LVSNAIR
-587 ARSRAA
+587 GRSRAA
-593 LAVVDLKAAKFDVR
+593 LAVVDLKASKFDVR
-607 VEAGSNAAVYAES
+607 VEAGSNAAAAADT
-620 LARDIVSTYYQLTS
+620 LAREIVSTYYQLTS
-634 LVYESEREFPFST
+634 LVYESELEFTFST
-647 MRVPKKSQAF
+647 MRVPKKAQAF
-657 SNGLYERYAGLNKFE
+657 ENGLYPRYAGLNKFE

-709 PDFLVWKGKLVFCLD
+709 PDFLVWKGKYVFCLD

-741 IQDEGTTKLVTR
+741 IQDEGATKLLTR
-753 FISEGKQT
+753 FIS
-761 AIGGKATKDGY
+761 
-772 TVWKMKGGS
+772 
-781 PTPIHV
+781 
-787 SNLDQAV
+787 
-794 RECLKA
+794 

>member
-1 MMVARMQI
+1 MQI

-20 QIADRYAFFAEH
+20 QIADRYAYYAGH
-32 PYRPKY
+32 PYRPRY

-103 GIVDAFR
+103 EIVDTFR
-110 VIRAGQLE
+110 VIRAAQLE
-118 PSLISDG
+118 PSLIADG
-125 GVPLIVLAT
+125 GSPLIVLAT

-140 KEQADGALNIYKKDQ
+140 KEQADGSLNIYKKDQ
-155 DLFGDQSP
+155 DLFGDESP
-163 WQRLINRD
+163 WERLKARD
-171 AGGMRRPLIVV
+171 ADGVRRPLIIV
-182 YDEGHNLSDQQ
+182 YDEGHNLSEQQ
-193 TQILAEL
+193 TQLLAEL

-210 TLKLPVNFAK
+210 TLKLPANFAK
-220 SVLKPQ
+220 TVLAPQ
-226 EGWVEEASDHEA
+226 KDWVEEAGEEEVGAAQFALLKAVDGDGKPEA
-238 SVKRFAELGALN
+238 SA
-250 GSGEPDANTFAVTA
+250 FAVTA
-264 VDSNSVLMAELI
+264 VDSNAVIKAELI

-286 APMERCLDDLHNR
+286 APMERCLDDLYAR
-299 LELIEQE
+299 LQLIEQE
-306 IDARALGFT
+306 IDARKLGFM

-355 QKKVDPARIAIYA
+355 QKKVDPAKVAIYA
-368 DLKFSE
+368 DLKFSD
-374 GNKPEQVNLF
+374 GNKPEAVNLF
-384 SKGESDFDEFQT
+384 SKGESDFDDFQS
-396 GDFQH
+396 GNFQH
-401 IIFNLGLQ
+401 IIFNQGLQ

-422 DKSMGSQIKV
+422 DKSLGSQIKV

-445 KHYDNPL
+445 KHYDSTL

-469 ESIDAVRAK
+469 ESIEAVRAK

-483 AAIEIVQTYGG
+483 AAIEIVHTYGG
-494 GDGGSEDLAPKED
+494 GEGGSEDLEPKEN
-507 VSVVLHH
+507 VAVVLHQ
-514 VHADADDAVEA
+514 VHADADDAVDA
-525 IAGLLAK
+525 IAALVAK
-532 FPNFKEG
+532 FPTFKEG
-539 DSDTLG
+539 DADTQG
-545 DAHRKTEVV
+545 DAHRKSETVD
-554 EIGNLVKESRQEW
+554 IANLDKEGDQDW
-567 MVSGHANRVRLRW
+567 VTSGHANRVRLRW
-580 LVGNAIR
+580 LVSNAIR
-587 ARSRAA
+587 GRSRAA
-593 LAVVDLKAAKFDVR
+593 LAVVDLKASKFDVR
-607 VEAGSNAAVYAES
+607 VEAGSNAASYAES
-620 LARDIVSTYYQLTS
+620 LAKEIVNTYYQLTS
-634 LVYESEREFPFST
+634 LVYESEREFSFST
-647 MRVPKKSQAF
+647 MRVPKKAPGF
-657 SNGLYERYAGLNKFE
+657 TNGLYERYAGLNKFE
-672 APFAAALDKAGHTW
+672 APFAAELDKVGLTW

-724 TKGSHL
+724 TKGAHL

-741 IQDEGTTKLVTR
+741 IQDEGTTKLLTR

-761 AIGGKATKDGY
+761 TIGGKATKDGF

-787 SNLDQAV
+787 SSLDQAV
-794 RECLKA
+794 RECLKP

>member
-1 MMVARMQI
+1 MQI

-20 QIADRYAFFAEH
+20 QIADRYAFFASH

-38 KGTLPRPF
+38 KGTLSRPF

-66 TLMRMHMGVE
+66 NLMRMHMGVE

-103 GIVDAFR
+103 EIVDDFS
-110 VIRAGQLE
+110 VIRAAQLE
-118 PSLISDG
+118 PTLIADG
-125 GVPLIVLAT
+125 KTPLIVMAT

-163 WQRLINRD
+163 WERLIARD
-171 AGGMRRPLIVV
+171 AGGVRRPLIIV
-182 YDEGHNLSDQQ
+182 YDEGHNLSEQQ

-210 TLKLPVNFAK
+210 TLKLPANFAK
-220 SVLKPQ
+220 SVLEPQ
-226 EGWVEEASDHEA
+226 RRWVEEASDDEA
-238 SVKRFAELGALN
+238 SVERFAQLKAVDDAGT
-250 GSGEPDANTFAVTA
+250 PDADAFAITA
-264 VDSNSVLMAELI
+264 VDSNFVIDAELI

-286 APMERCLDDLHNR
+286 APMERCLDDLHDR
-299 LELIEQE
+299 LQLIEQE
-306 IDARALGFT
+306 IKVRSLGFA

-368 DLKFSE
+368 DLKFNE
-374 GNKPEQVNLF
+374 GNKPEAVNLF
-384 SKGESDFDEFQT
+384 SKGDSDFDDFQA
-396 GDFQH
+396 GNFQH
-401 IIFNLGLQ
+401 IIFNQGLQ

-445 KHYDNPL
+445 KHYDSPL

-469 ESIDAVRAK
+469 ESIEAVRAK
-478 LQESG
+478 LKESG
-483 AAIEIVQTYGG
+483 AAIEIVHTYGG
-494 GDGGSEDLAPKED
+494 GEGGAEDLEPKED
-507 VSVVLHH
+507 VAVVLHQ
-514 VHADADDAVEA
+514 VHADADDAVDA
-525 IAGLLAK
+525 IAKLVAQ
-532 FPNFKEG
+532 FPTFKEG
-539 DSDTLG
+539 EIDTQG
-545 DAHRKTEVV
+545 DAHRKTETVD
-554 EIGNLVKESRQEW
+554 ISNLAKAGDQDW
-567 MVSGHANRVRLRW
+567 TASGHANRVRLRW

-593 LAVVDLKAAKFDVR
+593 LAVVDLKASKFDVR
-607 VEAGSNAAVYAES
+607 VEAGSNAAAAAES
-620 LARDIVSTYYQLTS
+620 LAREVVATYYQMTS
-634 LVYESEREFPFST
+634 LVYESEREFSFST
-647 MRVPKKSQAF
+647 MRVPKKAQAF
-657 SNGLYERYAGLNKFE
+657 ENGLYERYAGLNKFE
-672 APFAAALDKAGHTW
+672 APFAAALDKVGLTW

-724 TKGSHL
+724 TKGAHL

-741 IQDEGTTKLVTR
+741 IQDEGTTKILTR

-761 AIGGKATKDGY
+761 AIGGKAISGGY

-787 SNLDQAV
+787 STIDQAV
-794 RECLKA
+794 KECLKA

>member
-1 MMVARMQI
+1 MQI

-15 VRAAK
+15 IRAAK
-20 QIADRYAFFAEH
+20 QIADRYAYFAGH
-32 PYRPKY
+32 DYRPTY
-38 KGTLPRPF
+38 KGKLPRPF

-56 GKTPVLAEAV
+56 GKTPVLAETVA
-66 TLMRMHMGVE
+66 LMRTHMGVE

-103 GIVDAFR
+103 EIVDAFN
-110 VIRAGQLE
+110 VIRASQLA
-118 PSLISDG
+118 PTLIADG
-125 GVPLIVLAT
+125 GSPLIVMAT

-163 WQRLINRD
+163 WERLIARD
-171 AGGMRRPLIVV
+171 VGGVRRPLIVV
-182 YDEGHNLSDQQ
+182 YDESHNLSEQQ

-210 TLKLPVNFAK
+210 TLKLPANFAK
-220 SVLKPQ
+220 TVLAPQ
-226 EGWVEEASDHEA
+226 ESWVEEAGGEGDGAE
-238 SVKRFAELGALN
+238 RFGQLN
-250 GSGEPDANTFAVTA
+250 AANDEGEPDANAFAITA
-264 VDSNSVLMAELI
+264 VDSNAVINAELI

-286 APMERCLDDLHNR
+286 APMERCLDELYHR

-306 IDARALGFT
+306 IEARSLGFV

-334 HTKPFEHRNAP
+334 HTRPFEQRNAP

-355 QKKVDPARIAIYA
+355 QKKVDPARVAIYA

-374 GNKPEQVNLF
+374 GNKPEAVNLF
-384 SKGESDFDEFQT
+384 SKGDSDFDEFQA

-401 IIFNLGLQ
+401 IIFNQGLQ
-409 EGWDDPACYLGYI
+409 EGWDDPACYLGYV

-432 EQIIGRVLRQYDA
+432 EQIIGRVLRQYNA
-445 KHYDNPL
+445 THYDSPL

-483 AAIEIVQTYGG
+483 AAIEIVHTYGKG
-494 GDGGSEDLAPKED
+494 EGGSDDLEPKED
-507 VSVVLHH
+507 VSVVLHQ
-514 VHADADDAVEA
+514 VHADADDAVDA
-525 IAGLLAK
+525 IATLVSQ
-532 FPNFKEG
+532 FPTFKEG
-539 DSDTLG
+539 EIDTEG
-545 DAHRKTEVV
+545 DAHRKTETVD
-554 EIGNLVKESRQEW
+554 ISNLANVGGQDW
-567 MVSGHANRVRLRW
+567 TASGHANRVRLRW

-593 LAVVDLKAAKFDVR
+593 LAVVDLKASKFDVR
-607 VEAGSNAAVYAES
+607 VEAGSNAANAAEV
-620 LARDIVSTYYQLTS
+620 LAREIVTTYYQLTS
-634 LVYESEREFPFST
+634 LVYESDREFTFST
-647 MRVPKKSQAF
+647 MRMPKKAQAF
-657 SNGLYERYAGLNKFE
+657 NNALYERYAGLNKFE
-672 APFAAALDKAGHTW
+672 SPFAAALDKVGVAW

-695 RIPLLSEGDSASFS
+695 RIPLLTEGDSASFS

-741 IQDEGTTKLVTR
+741 IQDEGATKMLTR

-761 AIGGKATKDGY
+761 SIGGKAIKGGY
-772 TVWKMKGGS
+772 TVWKMKAGS
-781 PTPIHV
+781 PVAIHV
-787 SNLDQAV
+787 SSLDMAV
-794 RECLKA
+794 KECLKT

>member
-1 MMVARMQI
+1 MQI

-15 VRAAK
+15 ASAAN
-20 QIADRYAFFAEH
+20 QIADRYAFFAGH
-32 PYRPKY
+32 PYRPVY
-38 KGTLPRPF
+38 KGRLPRPF

-56 GKTPVLAEAV
+56 GKTPILAQAV
-66 TLMRMHMGVE
+66 SLMRMHMDVE
-76 PIVFWMS
+76 PIIFWMS

-91 TYTNFSSGGKYA
+91 TYTNFSSGGKYSD
-103 GIVDAFR
+103 IVDEFR

-118 PSLISDG
+118 PNLISDG
-125 GVPLIVLAT
+125 STPLMVLAT

-155 DLFGDQSP
+155 DLFGDKSP
-163 WQRLINRD
+163 WERLIARD
-171 AGGMRRPLIVV
+171 AGGVRRPLIIV
-182 YDEGHNLSDQQ
+182 YDEGHNLSEQQ

-220 SVLKPQ
+220 TVVFPQ
-226 EGWVEEASDHEA
+226 EGWVEEASEDAA
-238 SVKRFAELGALN
+238 SVARFAELRAVETC
-250 GSGEPDANTFAVTA
+250 GSPDSNAFAITA
-264 VDSNSVLMAELI
+264 VDSNAVIKAELI

-286 APMERCLDDLHNR
+286 APMERCLDDLCER
-299 LELIEQE
+299 LQLIEQE
-306 IDARALGFT
+306 LNARALGFI

-355 QKKVDPARIAIYA
+355 QKKVDPAKVAIYA
-368 DLKFSE
+368 DLKFAA
-374 GNKPEQVNLF
+374 GNKPEEVNLF
-384 SKGESDFDEFQT
+384 SKGESDFDDFQA
-396 GDFQH
+396 GNYQH
-401 IIFNLGLQ
+401 IIFNQGLQ

-432 EQIIGRVLRQYDA
+432 EQIIGRVLRQFNA

-469 ESIDAVRAK
+469 ESIEAVRAK

-483 AAIEIVQTYGG
+483 AAIEIVHTYGG
-494 GDGGSEDLAPKED
+494 ADGGMEDLEPKAD
-507 VSVVLHH
+507 VSVLLHQ
-514 VHADADDAVEA
+514 VHADASDAVDAVAEL
-525 IAGLLAK
+525 IDT
-532 FPNFKEG
+532 FPTFKEG
-539 DSDTLG
+539 EVDTRG
-545 DAHRKTEVV
+545 DAYRKTEMVD
-554 EIGNLVKESRQEW
+554 ISDLAKKDDQEW
-567 MVSGHANRVRLRW
+567 APSGNANRVRLRW

-587 ARSRAA
+587 ARSGAA
-593 LAVVDLKAAKFDVR
+593 LAVVDLKHPKFDIR
-607 VEAGSNAAVYAES
+607 VEAGSNAAGFAET
-620 LARDIVSTYYQLTS
+620 LARNIVATYYQLTS
-634 LVYESEREFPFST
+634 LVYESAKEFKFST
-647 MRVPKKSQAF
+647 IRVPKKAQAF
-657 SNGLYERYAGLNKFE
+657 ENGLYESYAGLNKFE
-672 APFAAALDKAGHTW
+672 APFAAALDKAGYTW

-709 PDFLVWKGKLVFCLD
+709 PDFLVWKGKFVFCLD

-741 IQDEGTTKLVTR
+741 IQDEGTTKILTR
-753 FISEGKQT
+753 FISEGKQDT
-761 AIGGKATKDGY
+761 IGGKAIKTGY
-772 TVWKMKGGS
+772 TVWKMKNGS

-787 SNLDQAV
+787 ANLDQAV
-794 RECLKA
+794 KECLKH

>member
-1 MMVARMQI
+1 MQI
-9 ELKPFQ
+9 DLKRFQ
-15 VRAAK
+15 VLAAQ
-20 QIADRYAFFAEH
+20 QIAERYAYFASH
-32 PYRPKY
+32 PYRPTY
-38 KGTLPRPF
+38 KGKLPRPF

-66 TLMRMHMGVE
+66 SLMRMHMGVE

-91 TYTNFSSGGKYA
+91 TYNNFSNGGKYA
-103 GIVDAFR
+103 SIVDDFR

-118 PSLISDG
+118 PSLIADG
-125 GVPLIVLAT
+125 TYPLIILAT

-163 WQRLINRD
+163 WERLIAREAN
-171 AGGMRRPLIVV
+171 GVRRPLIIV

-210 TLKLPVNFAK
+210 TLKLPANFAK
-220 SVLKPQ
+220 SVLNPLSA
-226 EGWVEEASDHEA
+226 WVEEAAEDARGCE
-238 SVKRFAELGALN
+238 RFGQVNALGKDGL
-250 GSGEPDANTFAVTA
+250 PDATAFAITA
-264 VDSNSVLMAELI
+264 VESSLVIKAELI
-276 KTSIQFDGTT
+276 KTSIQFDGST
-286 APMERCLDDLHNR
+286 AAMERCLDDLHDR
-299 LELIEQE
+299 LALIEGEVAAQGLD
-306 IDARALGFT
+306 IT

-355 QKKVDPARIAIYA
+355 QKSVEPSRIAIYA
-368 DLKFSE
+368 DLKFVE
-374 GNKPEQVNLF
+374 GNKPDAVNLF
-384 SKGESDFDEFQT
+384 SKGESDFDEFQA

-401 IIFNLGLQ
+401 IIFNQGLQ

-445 KHYDNPL
+445 RHYDSPL

-469 ESIDAVRAK
+469 ESIEAVRAK

-483 AAIEIVQTYGG
+483 DGIEIVHSYGG
-494 GDGGSEDLAPKED
+494 GDGGSEDLSPKDD
-507 VSVVLHH
+507 VAVALHQ

-525 IAGLLAK
+525 IAKLVGM
-532 FPNFKEG
+532 FPTFNE
-539 DSDTLG
+539 DSLDTQG
-545 DAHRKTEVV
+545 DALRKTE
-554 EIGNLVKESRQEW
+554 
-567 MVSGHANRVRLRW
+567 MVDISDLAKSVDQDWTISGHANRVRLRW
-580 LVGNAIR
+580 LVNNAIR

-593 LAVVDLKAAKFDVR
+593 LAVVDLKASKFDVR
-607 VEAGSNAAVYAES
+607 VEAGSNAALAAES
-620 LARDIVSTYYQLTS
+620 LARDIVAAYYQMTS
-634 LVYESEREFPFST
+634 LVYESTREFTFSV
-647 MRVPKKSQAF
+647 MRVPKKAQTYE
-657 SNGLYERYAGLNKFE
+657 NGLYTRYAGLNKFE
-672 APFAAALDKAGHTW
+672 QVFALALDGAGHIW
-686 HRNPSNGGF
+686 HRNPNNGGF

-709 PDFLVWKGKLVFCLD
+709 PDFIVWKGKLVFCLD
-724 TKGSHL
+724 TKGGHL

-741 IQDEGTTKLVTR
+741 IQDEGTTKILTR
-753 FISEGKQT
+753 FISEGKQSI
-761 AIGGKATKDGY
+761 IGGKAIKGGY
-772 TVWKMKGGS
+772 TVWKMKSGT

-787 SNLDQAV
+787 SSIDQAV
-794 RECLKA
+794 KECLKF

>member
-1 MMVARMQI
+1 MQI

-15 VRAAK
+15 VRAAQ
-20 QIADRYAFFAEH
+20 QIAGRYEFYAGH
-32 PYRPKY
+32 LYRPTY
-38 KGTLPRPF
+38 KGKLLRPF

-66 TLMRMHMGVE
+66 TLMRMHMAVE

-91 TYTNFSSGGKYA
+91 TYTNFSGGGKYSE
-103 GIVDAFR
+103 IVDDFR
-110 VIRAGQLE
+110 VIRAAQLE

-125 GVPLIVLAT
+125 SSPLIVMAT

-163 WQRLINRD
+163 WERLIARD
-171 AGGMRRPLIVV
+171 AGGVRRPLIVV
-182 YDEGHNLSDQQ
+182 YDEGHNLSEQQ

-210 TLKLPVNFAK
+210 TLKLPANFAK
-220 SVLKPQ
+220 TVLVPQ
-226 EGWVEEASDHEA
+226 ESWVEEAGDDEA
-238 SVKRFAELGALN
+238 SLQRFGLLEATDEKGAA
-250 GSGEPDANTFAVTA
+250 DATAFAVTA
-264 VDSNSVLMAELI
+264 VDSNAVIKAELI

-286 APMERCLDDLHNR
+286 APMERCLDDLHDR
-299 LELIEQE
+299 LKLIERE
-306 IDARALGFT
+306 IHGRALGFT

-325 ITDDGDKDD
+325 ITDDGDRDD

-355 QKKVDPARIAIYA
+355 QKKVDPARVAIYA
-368 DLKFSE
+368 DLKFAD
-374 GNKPEQVNLF
+374 GNKPDAVNLF
-384 SKGESDFDEFQT
+384 SKGESDFDEFQA

-401 IIFNLGLQ
+401 IIFNQGLQ

-432 EQIIGRVLRQYDA
+432 EQIIGRVLRQFDA
-445 KHYDNPL
+445 KHYDSPL

-469 ESIDAVRAK
+469 ESIEAVRAK

-483 AAIEIVQTYGG
+483 AAIEIVHTYGG
-494 GDGGSEDLAPKED
+494 GDGGSEDLAPREG
-507 VSVVLHH
+507 VSVLLHQ
-514 VHADADDAVEA
+514 VHADAGDAVGA
-525 IAGLLAK
+525 ISQLVAQ
-532 FPNFKEG
+532 FPSFKEG
-539 DSDTLG
+539 DIDTQG
-545 DAHRKTEVV
+545 DAHSKTETVDISDLAK
-554 EIGNLVKESRQEW
+554 EIGHDW
-567 MVSGHANRVRLRW
+567 TASGHANRVRLRW
-580 LVGNAIR
+580 LLSNAIR
-587 ARSRAA
+587 GRSRAA
-593 LAVVDLKAAKFDVR
+593 LAVVDLKASKFDVR
-607 VEAGSNAAVYAES
+607 VEAGSNAAAAADV

-634 LVYESEREFPFST
+634 LVYESELQFTFST
-647 MRVPKKSQAF
+647 MRVPKKAPAF
-657 SNGLYERYAGLNKFE
+657 ENGLYPRYAGLNKFE
-672 APFAAALDKAGHTW
+672 ASFAATLDEAGYTW

-709 PDFLVWKGKLVFCLD
+709 PDFLVWKGKHVFCLD

-741 IQDEGTTKLVTR
+741 IQDEGSTKMLTR

-761 AIGGKATKDGY
+761 AIGGKAIRDGY
-772 TVWKMKGGS
+772 TVWKMKNGS
-781 PTPIHV
+781 PTPIHA

-794 RECLKA
+794 KECLKI

>member
-1 MMVARMQI
+1 MQI

-15 VRAAK
+15 IRGAK
-20 QIADRYAFFAEH
+20 LISDRYAFFAGH
-32 PYRPKY
+32 PYRPTY
-38 KGTLPRPF
+38 KGKLPRPF

-56 GKTPVLAEAV
+56 GKTPMLAEAV

-103 GIVDAFR
+103 EIVDTFR
-110 VIRAGQLE
+110 VIRASQLE
-118 PSLISDG
+118 PSLIADG
-125 GVPLIVLAT
+125 SSPLIVLAT

-163 WQRLINRD
+163 WERLIARN
-171 AGGMRRPLIVV
+171 AHGVRRPLIIV

-210 TLKLPVNFAK
+210 TLKLPASFAK
-220 SVLKPQ
+220 SVLAPLDS
-226 EGWVEEASDHEA
+226 WVEEAGEHEE
-238 SVKRFAELGALN
+238 SLERFGQLNALDD
-250 GSGEPDANTFAVTA
+250 GGKPDGKAFAVTA
-264 VDSNSVLMAELI
+264 VDSNAVIKAELI

-286 APMERCLDDLHNR
+286 APMERCLDDLHER
-299 LELIEQE
+299 LGLIEQE
-306 IDARALGFT
+306 IKARSLGFA

-355 QKKVDPARIAIYA
+355 QKKVDPSRIGIYA
-368 DLKFSE
+368 DLKFSD
-374 GNKPEQVNLF
+374 GNKPDAVNLF
-384 SKGESDFDEFQT
+384 SKGESDFEEFQA
-396 GDFQH
+396 GNFQH
-401 IIFNLGLQ
+401 IIFNQGLQ

-422 DKSMGSQIKV
+422 DKSMGSLIKV

-445 KHYDNPL
+445 KHYEAPL

-483 AAIEIVQTYGG
+483 AAIEIVHSYGG
-494 GDGGSEDLAPKED
+494 GEGGAEDLEPKEQA
-507 VSVVLHH
+507 SVVLHQ

-525 IAGLLAK
+525 IAKLVSQLPT
-532 FPNFKEG
+532 FHE
-539 DSDTLG
+539 SEIDTQG
-545 DAHRKTEVV
+545 DAHRKTETVD
-554 EIGNLVKESRQEW
+554 ISNLAEADDQDW
-567 MVSGHANRVRLRW
+567 ITSGHANRVRLRW

-593 LAVVDLKAAKFDVR
+593 LAVVDLRASKFDVR
-607 VEAGSNAAVYAES
+607 VEAGSNAAVAAEN
-620 LARDIVSTYYQLTS
+620 LAREIVSTYYQMTS
-634 LVYESEREFPFST
+634 LVYESEREFSFST
-647 MRVPKKSQAF
+647 MRVAKKAQAF
-657 SNGLYERYAGLNKFE
+657 DNGLYERYSGLNKLE
-672 APFAAALDKAGHTW
+672 APFANALDKAGFTW

-724 TKGSHL
+724 TKGGHL

-741 IQDEGTTKLVTR
+741 IQDEGTTKLLTR

-761 AIGGKATKDGY
+761 VIGGKAIRGGF

-787 SNLDQAV
+787 STIDQAV
-794 RECLKA
+794 KECLKA

>member
-1 MMVARMQI
+1 MVARMQI

-15 VRAAK
+15 VRAAR
-20 QIADRYAFFAEH
+20 QIADRYAYFAGH

-103 GIVDAFR
+103 EIVDAFR

-118 PSLISDG
+118 PSLIADG
-125 GVPLIVLAT
+125 GSPLIVLAT

-163 WQRLINRD
+163 WERLIARD
-171 AGGMRRPLIVV
+171 AGGVRRPLIVV
-182 YDEGHNLSDQQ
+182 YDEGHNLSEQQ

-210 TLKLPVNFAK
+210 TLKLPAIFAK
-220 SVLKPQ
+220 TVLAPQ
-226 EGWVEEASDHEA
+226 KGWVEEAGEEEA
-238 SVKRFAELGALN
+238 GAEQFALLKAVDDD
-250 GSGEPDANTFAVTA
+250 SKPDASAFAITA
-264 VDSNSVLMAELI
+264 VESNAVIKAELI

-286 APMERCLDDLHNR
+286 APMERCLDDLYDR
-299 LELIEQE
+299 LQLIEQE
-306 IDARALGFT
+306 IDARALGVV

-355 QKKVDPARIAIYA
+355 QKKVDPSKVAIYA
-368 DLKFSE
+368 DLKFAE
-374 GNKPEQVNLF
+374 GNKPEAVNLF
-384 SKGESDFDEFQT
+384 SKGESDFDEFQA
-396 GDFQH
+396 GNFQH
-401 IIFNLGLQ
+401 IIFNQGLQ

-445 KHYDNPL
+445 KHYDAQL

-460 RVDKKNVFT
+460 RVDRKNVFT
-469 ESIDAVRAK
+469 ESIEAVRAK

-494 GDGGSEDLAPKED
+494 GEGGAEDLGPKED
-507 VSVVLHH
+507 VKVVLHH

-525 IAGLLAK
+525 IAKLVAQ
-532 FPNFKEG
+532 FPTFKDGEI
-539 DSDTLG
+539 DTQG
-545 DAHRKTEVV
+545 DAHRKTETVD
-554 EIGNLVKESRQEW
+554 IANLGKEGGQDW
-567 MVSGHANRVRLRW
+567 TASGHANRVRLRW

-593 LAVVDLKAAKFDVR
+593 LAVVDLKASKFDVR
-607 VEAGSNAAVYAES
+607 VEAGSNAASAADS
-620 LARDIVSTYYQLTS
+620 LAKEIVSTYYQLTS
-634 LVYESEREFPFST
+634 LVYESEREFTFST
-647 MRVPKKSQAF
+647 MRVPKKAQAF
-657 SNGLYERYAGLNKFE
+657 ENSLYERYAGLNKFE
-672 APFAAALDKAGHTW
+672 APFAAALDKVGVTW

-724 TKGSHL
+724 TKGAHL

-741 IQDEGTTKLVTR
+741 IQDEGTTKLLTR

-761 AIGGKATKDGY
+761 TIGGKATKDGF

-787 SNLDQAV
+787 SNLDYAV
-794 RECLKA
+794 KECLKP

>member
-1 MMVARMQI
+1 MQI

-20 QIADRYAFFAEH
+20 QIADRYAFFAGH

-91 TYTNFSSGGKYA
+91 TYTNFSGGGKYA
-103 GIVDAFR
+103 EIVDAFR

-118 PSLISDG
+118 PSLIADG
-125 GVPLIVLAT
+125 ASPLIVLAT

-163 WQRLINRD
+163 WERLIARD
-171 AGGMRRPLIVV
+171 ADDVRRPLIIV
-182 YDEGHNLSDQQ
+182 YDEGHNLSEQQ

-210 TLKLPVNFAK
+210 TLKLPSKFAK
-220 SVLKPQ
+220 SILEPQ
-226 EGWVEEASDHEA
+226 ERWMEEASEDEPN
-238 SVKRFAELGALN
+238 VERFAKLN
-250 GSGEPDANTFAVTA
+250 AVDADGVPDANAFAITA
-264 VDSNSVLMAELI
+264 VDSNAVIKAELI

-286 APMERCLDDLHNR
+286 APMERCLDDLYDR
-299 LELIEQE
+299 FQLIEQE
-306 IDARALGFT
+306 IESRALGFS

-355 QKKVDPARIAIYA
+355 QKKVDPAKVAIYA
-368 DLKFSE
+368 DLKFSD
-374 GNKPEQVNLF
+374 GNKPEVVNLF
-384 SKGESDFDEFQT
+384 SKGESDFDEFQA

-401 IIFNLGLQ
+401 IIFNQGLQ

-445 KHYDNPL
+445 THYDSPL

-460 RVDKKNVFT
+460 RVDKKNVFS
-469 ESIDAVRAK
+469 ESIEAVRAK

-483 AAIEIVQTYGG
+483 AAIEIVHSYGG
-494 GDGGSEDLAPKED
+494 GEGGAEDLNPKDD
-507 VSVVLHH
+507 VSVVLHQ

-525 IAGLLAK
+525 IAKLVSQ
-532 FPNFKEG
+532 FPTFKEG
-539 DSDTLG
+539 EIDTQG
-545 DAHRKTEVV
+545 DAHRKTE
-554 EIGNLVKESRQEW
+554 
-567 MVSGHANRVRLRW
+567 MVDISDLAKTGDQDWTAAGHANRVRLRW

-593 LAVVDLKAAKFDVR
+593 LAVVDLKASKFDVR
-607 VEAGSNAAVYAES
+607 VEAGSNAAAAAET
-620 LARDIVSTYYQLTS
+620 LAREIVATYYQLTS
-634 LVYESEREFPFST
+634 LVYESSREFTFSV
-647 MRVPKKSQAF
+647 MRVPKKARVYE
-657 SNGLYERYAGLNKFE
+657 NGLYERYAGLNKFE
-672 APFAAALDKAGHTW
+672 APFAAALDDAGFTW

-695 RIPLLSEGDSASFS
+695 RIPLLTEGDSASFS

-724 TKGSHL
+724 TKGNHL

-741 IQDEGTTKLVTR
+741 IQDEGTTKILTR
-753 FISEGKQT
+753 FISEGKQSV
-761 AIGGKATKDGY
+761 IGGKAIRGGY
-772 TVWKMKGGS
+772 TVWKMKAGS
-781 PTPIHV
+781 PVAIHV
-787 SNLDQAV
+787 SSLEKAV
-794 RECLKA
+794 KECLKA

>member
-1 MMVARMQI
+1 MQI

-20 QIADRYAFFAEH
+20 QIADRYAHFAGH

-38 KGTLPRPF
+38 RGTLPRPF

-66 TLMRMHMGVE
+66 TLMRMHMDVE

-103 GIVDAFR
+103 EIVDAFR

-118 PSLISDG
+118 PSLIADG
-125 GVPLIVLAT
+125 GSPLIVLAT

-163 WQRLINRD
+163 WQRLIARD
-171 AGGMRRPLIVV
+171 AGSVRRPLIVV
-182 YDEGHNLSDQQ
+182 YDEGHNLSEQQ
-193 TQILAEL
+193 TRILAEL

-210 TLKLPVNFAK
+210 TLKLPANFAK
-220 SVLKPQ
+220 TVLAPQ
-226 EGWVEEASDHEA
+226 KDWVEEAGEEEA
-238 SVKRFAELGALN
+238 GAEQFAQRNAVGDD
-250 GSGEPDANTFAVTA
+250 GKPDANAFAITA
-264 VDSNSVLMAELI
+264 VDSNAVINAELI

-286 APMERCLDDLHNR
+286 APMERCLDDLYDR
-299 LELIEQE
+299 LQLIEQE
-306 IDARALGFT
+306 IDARALGFV

-355 QKKVDPARIAIYA
+355 QKRVDPARVAIYA
-368 DLKFSE
+368 DLKFAE
-374 GNKPEQVNLF
+374 GNKPEDVNLF
-384 SKGESDFDEFQT
+384 SKGESDFDEFQA
-396 GDFQH
+396 GNFQH
-401 IIFNLGLQ
+401 IIFNQGLQ

-445 KHYDNPL
+445 KHYDSPL

-469 ESIDAVRAK
+469 ESIEAVRAK

-483 AAIEIVQTYGG
+483 AAIEIVHTYGG
-494 GDGGSEDLAPKED
+494 GEGGSEDLEPKDD
-507 VSVVLHH
+507 VAVVLHH

-525 IAGLLAK
+525 IAELVAK
-532 FPNFKEG
+532 FPTFKEG
-539 DSDTLG
+539 DSDTQG
-545 DAHRKTEVV
+545 GAHRKTETVD
-554 EIGNLVKESRQEW
+554 ISNLDKEGGQDW
-567 MVSGHANRVRLRW
+567 ITSGHANRVRLRW
-580 LVGNAIR
+580 LVNNAIR

-593 LAVVDLKAAKFDVR
+593 LAVVDLKASKFDVR
-607 VEAGSNAAVYAES
+607 VEAGSNAASYAES
-620 LARDIVSTYYQLTS
+620 LAKEIVNTYYQLTS
-634 LVYESEREFPFST
+634 LVYESEREFSFSA
-647 MRVPKKSQAF
+647 MRVPKKAQAF
-657 SNGLYERYAGLNKFE
+657 ENGLYERYAGLNKFE
-672 APFAAALDKAGHTW
+672 ASFAAALDKAGHTW

-741 IQDEGTTKLVTR
+741 IQDEGTTKILTR
-753 FISEGKQT
+753 FISEGKQS
-761 AIGGKATKDGY
+761 AIGGKAIKSGY

-781 PTPIHV
+781 PTPVHV
-787 SNLDQAV
+787 STIDQAV
-794 RECLKA
+794 KECLKV